1 MKKIR
6 MTVASIAVALAT
18 VLTVGLAAAPG
29 DAVVRADQPF
39 GCC

>member
-18 VLTVGLAAAPG
+18 VLTVGLAAAPS
-29 DAVVRADQPF
+29 DAVVRADRPF